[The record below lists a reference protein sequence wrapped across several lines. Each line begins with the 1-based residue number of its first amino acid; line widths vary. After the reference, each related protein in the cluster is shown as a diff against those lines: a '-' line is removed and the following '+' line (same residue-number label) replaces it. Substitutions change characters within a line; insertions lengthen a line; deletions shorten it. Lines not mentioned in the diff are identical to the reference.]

1 MRNGRRSGK
10 AANMGGRRVK
20 QNPIR
25 HEAIQHLYAYSA
37 IKGALLS
44 GTDEGTEREEN
55 ADKTINK
62 RAN

>member
-1 MRNGRRSGK
+1 
-10 AANMGGRRVK
+10 MGGRRVK

>member
-1 MRNGRRSGK
+1 MCNGRRRGK
-10 AANMGGRRVK
+10 TADMGGRRMK

-44 GTDEGTEREEN
+44 GTDEGRGWPN
-55 ADKTINK
+55 L
-62 RAN
+62 

>member
-1 MRNGRRSGK
+1 MRNGGRGRQ
-10 AANMGGRRVK
+10 AADMGGRRMK

-44 GTDEGTEREEN
+44 GTDEGRGWPN
-55 ADKTINK
+55 L
-62 RAN
+62 